1 MVTVY
6 DKPYII
12 YSNYFN
18 TRVEINQ
25 FYLNEHEEQK
35 HVLEK
40 KNKKMNFLSK
50 MTVFKLKSEFMFSV
64 LILTADVNGSY
75 KR

>member
-1 MVTVY
+1 MTT
-6 DKPYII
+6 DDDIPYIT
-12 YSNYFN
+12 YRNYFN

-35 HVLEK
+35 HVFEK

-50 MTVFKLKSEFMFSV
+50 MRVFKLKSEFMFSV